1 MILPLNLFPL
11 WLRLLLLQPAV
22 AENLKNEK
30 SLSNLMIGDDSYYD
44 NHTFINLFQTED
56 DKQQEELMILKFIT
70 TEFRALAIR
79 PIAFHP
85 GILRPK

>member
-1 MILPLNLFPL
+1 
-11 WLRLLLLQPAV
+11 
-22 AENLKNEK
+22 
-30 SLSNLMIGDDSYYD
+30 MIGDDSYYD

-70 TEFRALAIR
+70 TEFRAPAIR

-85 GILRPK
+85 GILRPKLCRPRKFAQYSSIKMCL